1 MSESRFIAALVP
13 LSMRADLERSAAANE
28 RTLSGEIRLA
38 LREHLEDP
46 GASVPPPPGRSVVDE
61 GEGGNLVGDR
71 RPPSTQGQP

>member
-13 LSMRADLERSAAANE
+13 LSMRAELERSARANE

-46 GASVPPPPGRSVVDE
+46 GASAPPSQRPVV
-61 GEGGNLVGDR
+61 GTEGGDPAGR
-71 RPPSTQGQP
+71 RPPSASEQP

>member
-13 LSMRADLERSAAANE
+13 LSMRAELERSARANE

-46 GASVPPPPGRSVVDE
+46 GASAPPSRRSDVD
-61 GEGGNLVGDR
+61 GEGGDLVGDR
-71 RPPSTQGQP
+71 RSPSASVGEP

>member
-13 LSMRADLERSAAANE
+13 PAMRAELERSARANE

-46 GASVPPPPGRSVVDE
+46 GASAPPHRPAVDAT
-61 GEGGNLVGDR
+61 GSDDLVGDR
-71 RPPSTQGQP
+71 RSPSATPEPA

>member
-13 LSMRADLERSAAANE
+13 PSMRAELERSAAANE

-46 GASVPPPPGRSVVDE
+46 GASAPPSRRPVVDVR
-61 GEGGNLVGDR
+61 EGGDPAGR
-71 RPPSTQGQP
+71 RPPSATPEQA

>member
-13 LSMRADLERSAAANE
+13 LSMRAELERSAAANE

-46 GASVPPPPGRSVVDE
+46 GASPPRRSDVDE
-61 GEGGNLVGDR
+61 GEGGELAGDR
-71 RPPSTQGQP
+71 RPPSAVSEQP